1 MAADGWKSGAL
12 LQCAG
17 SLDWGIESP
26 RTERV
31 ASSRAEKEFIIER
44 HNVLR
49 PDKEQPVP
57 RQYEKL
63 DVETALE
70 ASGISD
76 AAAVRI
82 RTHLDHSSIN
92 PPSQTEA
99 ADGRYSYDGK
109 SLLMTAGLV
118 VLLTGLMIIARMAVG
133 SFAGLIVAALAF
145 ALSARF
151 QRRSAGIPMATLLAF
166 VVFGTADSLLGFIG
180 ALDPQISA
188 GSPFEA
194 GHSAIVF
201 FGAAIAAIMFW
212 IAYRLPLAFAASM
225 VMILIAGGE
234 ITIVLTG
241 GPSSW
246 NFVVWPIVFA
256 IVTLVMAV
264 WHDMSDVYRETARSD
279 VAFWLH
285 IVGGVTIAG
294 QFFLLYE
301 HFAHPAP
308 MIATSPE
315 QITLV
320 SPTAS
325 LVGFSIFFT
334 YVIYAILLDRLSMAL
349 IGTLFVMFALMS
361 GLGLDLFGV
370 SLAIAGITTV
380 GLALSWQ
387 SFRQHVLLRLPL
399 MARAQFPRTY
409 MRVDGKRPIN

>member
-1 MAADGWKSGAL
+1 M
-12 LQCAG
+12 
-17 SLDWGIESP
+17 
-26 RTERV
+26 
-31 ASSRAEKEFIIER
+31 
-44 HNVLR
+44 
-49 PDKEQPVP
+49 P
-57 RQYEKL
+57 RQYEKR

-70 ASGISD
+70 TSGISD
-76 AAAVRI
+76 IAAMRVRM
-82 RTHLDHSSIN
+82 RLDHISKL
-92 PPSQTEA
+92 PPSQAEV
-99 ADGRYSYDGK
+99 ADGRYTYDGK
-109 SLLMTAGLV
+109 SLLMTAGLL
-118 VLLTGLMIIARMAVG
+118 VLLMGLMIIARMAVA
-133 SFAGLIVAALAF
+133 SFAGLTVAALAF
-145 ALSARF
+145 VLSASF
-151 QRRSAGIPMATLLAF
+151 QRRSAGIPMTLLLAF
-166 VVFGTADSLLGFIG
+166 VVFGSADSLLGFIG
-180 ALDPQISA
+180 ALDPQISE
-188 GSPFEA
+188 GSQFEA

-201 FGAAIAAIMFW
+201 GGAAIASVIFW
-212 IAYRLPLAFAASM
+212 IAYRLPLAFATSM

-234 ITIVLTG
+234 ITSVLNG
-241 GPSSW
+241 GPSTW
-246 NFVVWPIVFA
+246 NFVVWPTVFA

-285 IVGGVTIAG
+285 IVGGGTIAG

-325 LVGFSIFFT
+325 LVAFSIFLS
-334 YVIYAILLDRLSMAL
+334 YVIYAILLDHLSMAL
-349 IGTLFVMFALMS
+349 IGTLFVMFALLS
-361 GLGLDLFGV
+361 GLGLDLFAV

-387 SFRQHVLLRLPL
+387 SFRKHVLLRLPL